1 MATKREIDNL
11 MKSIPQQVAAA
22 HASRRGANDKSGPP
36 DVAGEFA
43 GNPIDPSDYGFDMFG
58 CEGET
63 YIRERSREIAKAN
76 VKIHGKDPAE
86 GVSHATKGDFGEAK
100 KREYS
105 ENESISLD
113 VADNDKESG
122 RTQEGN

>member
-1 MATKREIDNL
+1 MATKREIDHL
-11 MKSIPQQVAAA
+11 MGAIPGQVKAA
-22 HASRRGANDKSGPP
+22 HGARRSANDKSGPP
-36 DVAGEFA
+36 DVEGEFA
-43 GNPIDPSDYGFDMFG
+43 GNPIDPADYGFDMFG

-63 YIRERSREIAKAN
+63 YIRERSREIARKNAA
-76 VKIHGKDPAE
+76 VHAQPGSGE
-86 GVSHATKGDFGEAK
+86 SHATKGDFGEAK

-113 VADNDKESG
+113 AADNDKESG